1 MSNYPE
7 HMVAPMREEL
17 VQAGF
22 TQLMSPEQVEAA
34 LQAKGTSLLV
44 VNSVCGCAA
53 AGARPGVITALGE
66 KGLKFDHL
74 YTVFAGMEI
83 EATRAAREFFE
94 GAQPTSP
101 QAAILKDGQLVHL
114 MQRSDFLG
122 REPGAIA
129 ETLAAA
135 YQQHL
140 QSA

>member
-22 TQLMSPEQVEAA
+22 TQLLSPEQVENA

-53 AGARPGVITALGE
+53 AGARPGVITALAQ

-83 EATRAAREFFE
+83 EATRAARGFFE

-129 ETLAAA
+129 ETLASA
-135 YQQHL
+135 YHDHL

>member
-22 TQLMSPEQVEAA
+22 TQLMSPEQVETA

-53 AGARPGVITALGE
+53 AGARPGVITALE
-66 KGLKFDHL
+66 AKGLKFDHL

-83 EATRAAREFFE
+83 EATRAAREYFE

-129 ETLAAA
+129 EALAAA
-135 YQQHL
+135 YQQNV

>member
-1 MSNYPE
+1 MANYPE

-22 TQLMSPEQVEAA
+22 TQLMTPAEAQAA
-34 LQAKGTSLLV
+34 LEAPGTTLLV

-53 AGARPGVITALGE
+53 AGARPGVIEALRSR
-66 KGLKFDHL
+66 GLKFDRL
-74 YTVFAGMEI
+74 VTVFAGMEI

-101 QAAILKDGQLVHL
+101 QAAILRDGQLLHL

-122 REPGAIA
+122 RGPAEIA
-129 ETLAAA
+129 EALASA
-135 YQQHL
+135 YQQTL
-140 QSA
+140 QTA